1 MYWSYKWKMFYSNF
15 LDNSNCSGLFL
26 LFTLPLSSN
35 KDLNLFGGDIAELNF
50 DSLQIEYKNNF
61 QMIAPKN
68 SMSNNRVVKYP
79 KPGDLIFTL
88 NSRT

>member
-1 MYWSYKWKMFYSNF
+1 MFYSNF
-15 LDNSNCSGLFL
+15 LDNLNCSGLFL

-88 NSRT
+88 KSRT

>member
-1 MYWSYKWKMFYSNF
+1 MFYSNF

-61 QMIAPKN
+61 QMIALKN
-68 SMSNNRVVKYP
+68 SMSNNHDNRVVKYP

-88 NSRT
+88 KSRT